1 MGAVTAGHRRQAG
14 HTGLART
21 SRPRVRSRVPAVL
34 GRSMP
39 IVIGTSASE
48 GLLRDGGLQPSVTP
62 AISPKLLRG
71 CLLVVKL
78 HKS

>member
-1 MGAVTAGHRRQAG
+1 
-14 HTGLART
+14 
-21 SRPRVRSRVPAVL
+21 
-34 GRSMP
+34 MP
-39 IVIGTSASE
+39 TVIGTSASE

-62 AISPKLLRG
+62 AILPKLLRG

>member
-1 MGAVTAGHRRQAG
+1 
-14 HTGLART
+14 
-21 SRPRVRSRVPAVL
+21 
-34 GRSMP
+34 MP